1 MCGIAGFFQLDHASP
16 SGNILRNMADA
27 MKLRG
32 PDGEGF
38 FIENSLA
45 LAHRRLAVIDLS
57 TGDQPMTAQDG
68 KYTIVFNGEIFN
80 FLDLK
85 QELEAKG
92 HTFRTKSDT
101 EVILELYRAYGTD
114 AFRRMNGF
122 FAFAL
127 YDKGENKLI
136 ICRDRLGVKPLYYFE
151 NRNTFAFASSL
162 NALKQHNDFPD
173 TMDMQ
178 SLAEYL
184 AYQYVPAGKT
194 IFRGVALLPAAHYL
208 VLDLSSG
215 CRECKKYWDPSDLPM
230 TTCSYSEAME
240 QLRMLTKDA
249 VQRRMIADVPLG
261 VFLSGGLDS
270 AIVAAQAAELAEQEL
285 HCFSIAFEDPAYD
298 ESQYAKDSA
307 QFIRTLTGK
316 QIHHHIKTVQPCD
329 FDLLK
334 NIAAEFGEPYADASM
349 LPTCLL
355 SQFTRQSV
363 TVALS
368 GDGADELFGGYD
380 RYRAMKMMGQFP
392 LPRAICNTIKN
403 CLPAGGERTF
413 AGRLRR
419 FLTAAGLPADERY
432 RFIMTHGADSLSARC
447 AGDALI
453 SALCQSA
460 DPIQGGTDPAWRYP
474 FHDMLHYMP
483 GDVLRK
489 VDVCSM
495 MNSLEVRSPFL
506 DYRIAEFALSLPA
519 HWKLQGSK
527 RKKILADTFRTK
539 LVPDLG
545 ARKKRGFGVP
555 IAAWFRGCWKEHL
568 QAYILEGLP
577 ESLFKR
583 QELETLLAEHG
594 SGKAD
599 HSYYLFSLLMLA
611 LFMKK

>member
-1 MCGIAGFFQLDHASP
+1 MCGIAGFFLTDHSSP
-16 SGNILRNMADA
+16 SEVILRNMADA

-57 TGDQPMTAQDG
+57 TGDQPMSSHDS
-68 KYTIVFNGEIFN
+68 KHTIVFNGEIFN
-80 FLDLK
+80 FLELK

-92 HTFRTKSDT
+92 HSFRTKSDT

-127 YDKGENKLI
+127 YDKAENKLI
-136 ICRDRLGVKPLYYFE
+136 ICRDRLGVKPLYYF
-151 NRNTFAFASSL
+151 NNNNTFAFASSL
-162 NALKQHNDFPD
+162 NALKQHNDFPAA
-173 TMDMQ
+173 MDME
-178 SLAEYL
+178 SLAKYM
-184 AYQYVPAGKT
+184 AYQYVPGGKT
-194 IFRGVALLPAAHYL
+194 IFRDVALLPAAHYV

-215 CRECKKYWDPSDLPM
+215 EMECKKYWSPSDLPM
-230 TTCSYSEAME
+230 TNCTYAEAQE
-240 QLRMLTKDA
+240 QLRELTKDA

-298 ESQYAKDSA
+298 ESVYAKESA
-307 QFIRTLTGK
+307 EFIRALTGK

-380 RYRAMKMMGQFP
+380 RYRAMKMMGQLP
-392 LPRAICNTIKN
+392 LPRVLCNAVKN

-413 AGRLRR
+413 SGRLRR

-432 RFIMTHGADSLSARC
+432 RFIMTHGADALSARC
-447 AGDALI
+447 AGNNLA
-453 SALCQSA
+453 SALRKST
-460 DPIQGGTDPAWRYP
+460 DSIQGGTDPAWRYP
-474 FHDMLHYMP
+474 FHDMLNYMP

-519 HWKLQGSK
+519 HWKLQGRK
-527 RKKILADTFRTK
+527 RKKILAETFQSK

-555 IAAWFRGCWKEHL
+555 VAAWFRGCWKEHL
-568 QAYILEGLP
+568 YSYILEGLP

-583 QELETLLAEHG
+583 QELETLLAEHE

-611 LFMKK
+611 LFMEK